1 VGKLTLELARSL
13 IQVARETAG
22 GKPVV
27 VAVVDSGGDLI
38 AFERMD
44 KTGKTMARVALGKA
58 YTAAVSGRETAA
70 MADKAKENPLFW
82 HSVAAKD
89 PGPFIFGRGGA
100 PLIEEGEVV
109 GAVGV
114 SGPSGDID
122 VACAKAAAEEFAR
135 WSARQG
141 S

>member
-1 VGKLTLELARSL
+1 MAKLTLELARSL
-13 IQVARETAG
+13 IKVARETAG

-44 KTGKTMARVALGKA
+44 TTGKTMARVALGKA
-58 YTAAVSGRETAA
+58 YTAAISGRETAV
-70 MADKAKENPLFW
+70 MAERAKENPLFW

-100 PLIEEGEVV
+100 PLI
-109 GAVGV
+109 
-114 SGPSGDID
+114 
-122 VACAKAAAEEFAR
+122 
-135 WSARQG
+135 
-141 S
+141 